1 MPWELK
7 KFGPSEIF
15 TERQSVRSDAAW
27 MALAGRKWLS
37 KMSKSTSR
45 AVELTFYVATKNAQ
59 GFIYIPNARELN
71 LPPGSQK
78 SDGSGELYGISMFHQ
93 IHCLVSLNPNIL
105 VPSADGAQA
114 AIRHVFWQLMDG
126 KLDPVEFEASDGDT
140 TSPNYVPHDHGL
152 WHIKHCFNYVRHGL
166 QCAGDTTIEIP
177 TLFNG
182 HTVFLGWNTTHQC
195 RNYET
200 VWDYTLRHS

>member
-1 MPWELK
+1 SVPWELK

-15 TERQSVRSDAAW
+15 TERQSDRSDAAW
-27 MALAGRKWLS
+27 MALAGP
-37 KMSKSTSR
+37 
-45 AVELTFYVATKNAQ
+45 TKNAQ

-93 IHCLVSLNPNIL
+93 IHCL
-105 VPSADGAQA
+105 A

-126 KLDPVEFEASDGDT
+126 KLDPIEFEASDGDT

-200 VWDYTLRHS
+200 VWDYTLKHS